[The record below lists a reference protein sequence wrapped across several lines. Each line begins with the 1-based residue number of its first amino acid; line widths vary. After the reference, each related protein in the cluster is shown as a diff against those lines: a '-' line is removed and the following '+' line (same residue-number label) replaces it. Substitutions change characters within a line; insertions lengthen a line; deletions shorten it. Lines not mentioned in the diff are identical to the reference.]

1 MKMRTLNYV
10 FETEHLQILSTLT
23 IFYQR
28 LPEILNSLRSRQ
40 LNFENNFV
48 GRGTHFEEM
57 I

>member
-1 MKMRTLNYV
+1 MRTLNYV